1 MQDAPGVLVG
11 GVQYTPDDPL
21 PSPIVAVTFSER
33 SRAEEAAKTLM
44 SLQNGV
50 RPFQTGPVIY
60 VGDTNIKVRVSPAGE
75 KLLVQVYAYA
85 DPKHLTCAFYAAGR
99 VEKSLYK
106 AFRNLVAAHRTYT
119 LTVAAGDDILMEELD
134 LLKYILDEKEVKI

>member
-60 VGDTNIKVRVSPAGE
+60 VGDTNIKVRVSPAGSSWSRSTRTPIQNTLFALSMPPAGLKSHSTRHFE
-75 KLLVQVYAYA
+75 TWW
-85 DPKHLTCAFYAAGR
+85 PLTGPTR
-99 VEKSLYK
+99 SPWLQET
-106 AFRNLVAAHRTYT
+106 TY
-119 LTVAAGDDILMEELD
+119 
-134 LLKYILDEKEVKI
+134 